1 MKKLFLF
8 VFCAFMV
15 STSLSAQQLVP
26 FTVMYD
32 ENNQPIGHGNPKTP
46 IQPPIV
52 YIEDYT
58 LSFVADH
65 PAYVLV
71 LKDENGDTVYTTVVH
86 VAQTEVEL
94 PSTLS
99 GNYEI
104 RLVLGLWR
112 FTGYIEL

>member
-1 MKKLFLF
+1 MKKLLLMI
-8 VFCAFMV
+8 VGAFML
-15 STSLSAQQLVP
+15 STSLLAKTLVP
-26 FTVMYD
+26 LSVYIED
-32 ENNQPIGHGNPKTP
+32 DDRPVGHDYPKSP
-46 IQPPIV
+46 MDPPTV

-58 LSFVADH
+58 LTFESYH

-71 LKDENGDTVYTTVVH
+71 LKDENGNTVYTTVVH

-112 FTGYIEL
+112 FTGWIEL